1 MIIVKKN
8 NILSFKNKNYKCVLG
23 KNGLTNNKTEGD
35 KKTPTGV
42 FSIGE
47 LYIRADKIKNLKTS
61 LNVIK
66 ITKNMAWCDD
76 PTKKS
81 YNKLIK
87 TSKEHKES
95 LYRNDDLYDIL
106 LVIKYNMNPIIPYKG
121 SAIFLHNVKINYENT
136 NGCIALKMKDL
147 KEILKSLSPNEKI
160 TITNDI

>member
-8 NILSFKNKNYKCVLG
+8 NILSFKNKNYKCALG

-61 LNVIK
+61 LTVIK

-121 SAIFLHNVKINYENT
+121 SAIFLHNAKNNYEKT
-136 NGCIALKMKDL
+136 NGCIALKLKDL
-147 KEILKSLSPNEKI
+147 KEIIKNLSPNEKI